1 MNCNEARLYISS
13 LVDEE
18 LDIDVKDEVIK
29 HIENCEECKKIYEE
43 EKLIKNLLNENELKE
58 LPNDFNEKLH
68 NSLMNEIKEIKK
80 SNKVMKFV
88 NRNRKYL
95 AVAAL
100 FIFAVVLVNNNPL
113 NLMTGNNYELRDMKN
128 AVMEDSVEMSFNE
141 SAKLGAQPTVMMKSE
156 GENFGNEAPMAPMAE
171 VEAASIESEYQTGRI
186 IIKNSNMQLDI
197 LNFEKTADDIKN
209 YVEGFDGYVSN
220 MSSNIRY
227 VDENGKEFKYGYLEV
242 KIKSESFDE
251 FIDFVENLGKVRNT
265 NLSTQDVTNAYRDT
279 VSSIK
284 NLEITQDRLRDI
296 LTKSKNVEETLQI
309 ERELTRVRGQIDQ
322 LKGNVKNW
330 DRLSKYATINISLN
344 EVEELE
350 VSIQP
355 IDNSIFKKATDGLMN
370 TINIIRKFLERLF
383 ISIIAYSP
391 FIFTIL
397 VGLVIFRKFYKKR
410 GIKWKK

>member
-1 MNCNEARLYISS
+1 MNCNEARKYISS

-18 LDIDVKDEVIK
+18 LDIDIKDKVNS
-29 HIENCEECKKIYEE
+29 HIENCDECKKIYEE
-43 EKLIKNLLNENELKE
+43 EKLIKKLLNESELKE
-58 LPNDFNEKLH
+58 LPYGFDERLHSKLENEAK
-68 NSLMNEIKEIKK
+68 SSKK
-80 SNKVMKFV
+80 SNKVIKFV
-88 NRNRKYL
+88 NKNRKYL
-95 AVAAL
+95 AIAAA
-100 FIFAVVLVNNNPL
+100 FIFVVVLVNNNPL
-113 NLMTGNNYELRDMKN
+113 NMGRGSSEYSKDM
-128 AVMEDSVEMSFNE
+128 AMEESASVEMHFNE
-141 SAKLGAQPTVMMKSE
+141 SVSSKSQPMLTMTMESSDEK
-156 GENFGNEAPMAPMAE
+156 FGNEAPMPE
-171 VEAASIESEYQTGRI
+171 VEAQAASIESEYQTGRI

-209 YVEGFDGYVSN
+209 YIQGYDGYVSN

-227 VDENGKEFKYGYLEV
+227 TNENGKEFKYGYLEV

-296 LTKSKNVEETLQI
+296 LTQSEKVEETLQI

-350 VSIQP
+350 VTIQP

-370 TINIIRKFLERLF
+370 TINIIREFLERLF
-383 ISIIAYSP
+383 VNIIAYSP
-391 FIFTIL
+391 FIFTII
-397 VGLVIFRKFYKKR
+397 VGIAIFRKFYKKR
-410 GIKWKK
+410 GIK

>member
-1 MNCNEARLYISS
+1 MNCSEARLYISS
-13 LVDEE
+13 LVDDE
-18 LDIDVKDEVIK
+18 LDIDIKDEVIE
-29 HIENCEECKKIYEE
+29 HIENCDECKKIYEE
-43 EKLIKNLLNENELKE
+43 EKLIKRVLNENELKE
-58 LPNDFNEKLH
+58 MPNGFNEKLH
-68 NSLMNEIKEIKK
+68 NSLMNEVKETKK
-80 SNKVMKFV
+80 SNNIIKFV

-113 NLMTGNNYELRDMKN
+113 NMIVGNNQDLRGMKS

-141 SAKLGAQPTVMMKSE
+141 SVGSQAMPMEPMMMKSD
-156 GENFGNEAPMAPMAE
+156 GEKYGNEAPMPE
-171 VEAASIESEYQTGRI
+171 VAKTSVESEYQTGRI

-197 LNFEKTADDIKN
+197 LDFEKTADDIKN
-209 YVEGFDGYVSN
+209 YVESYDGYVSN

-227 VDENGKEFKYGYLEV
+227 VNENGKEFKYGYLEV
-242 KIKSESFDE
+242 KIESESFDE
-251 FIDFVENLGKVRNT
+251 FIDFVETLGKVKNT

-279 VSSIK
+279 VSSIE
-284 NLEITQDRLRDI
+284 NLEITQDRLRS
-296 LTKSKNVEETLQI
+296 LLSKSEKVDETLQI

-355 IDNSIFKKATDGLMN
+355 IDNSIFKKAVDGLMN
-370 TINIIRKFLERLF
+370 TINIIREFLERLF

-410 GIKWKK
+410 GIK